1 MFFPGR
7 NDPNKQMSEASINQV
22 IKRVGYAG
30 KLNGHGF
37 RHMMSTI
44 LHDNGFNSEWIE
56 IHLAHVDKNAIRDIY
71 NHAVYFEQRKKH

>member
-1 MFFPGR
+1 
-7 NDPNKQMSEASINQV
+7 
-22 IKRVGYAG
+22 
-30 KLNGHGF
+30 
-37 RHMMSTI
+37 MMSTI